1 MNATPAAAPQADETP
16 DFEGRLPQEYLAI
29 GEKFSA
35 SHGHC
40 SDCDVE
46 VHTLWWGFGEDRD
59 GKVYC
64 GQYDYCP
71 TPFCD
76 GTFIPYRNF
85 EG

>member
-1 MNATPAAAPQADETP
+1 MNRTAAAAQDDREHLDT
-16 DFEGRLPQEYLAI
+16 EERLPKEYLAI

-59 GKVYC
+59 GKVYV

-76 GTFIPYRNF
+76 GTFISYRNF